1 MNKRGLPVD
10 INVFRAPV
18 KKMDL
23 ISNVNKYINLHLFF
37 IQDGEIIQLFS
48 VADFVQTGNWKDY
61 LMVFQCC
68 YK

>member
-1 MNKRGLPVD
+1 MN
-10 INVFRAPV
+10 
-18 KKMDL
+18 L

-68 YK
+68 YKWCDIHCKKAVVSGKAES